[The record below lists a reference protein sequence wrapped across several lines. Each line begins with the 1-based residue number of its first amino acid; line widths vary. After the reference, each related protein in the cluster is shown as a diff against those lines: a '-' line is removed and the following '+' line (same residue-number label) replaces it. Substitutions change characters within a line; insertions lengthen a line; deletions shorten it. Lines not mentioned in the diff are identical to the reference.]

1 MSMTFWFASSEKEQK
16 SEEYFLLWK
25 PADGLTSGLRF
36 HRRRVGKV
44 TAKHAV
50 TSKPSLLRLQGRIQP
65 LRRTTFTQFSLSGL
79 VSTRKT
85 LPISRCISCQR
96 PCCRLLS
103 LRDHFSCMCQPPT
116 RRLGLFWHSFWH
128 TNPQERK
135 SNLFSYLSKTLRHYE
150 RNYSP
155 IEKHCLAVVWA
166 AQKLRHDFNTLWS
179 FSREWILW
187 TLKNPRMATS
197 VVW

>member
-1 MSMTFWFASSEKEQK
+1 VSGASYQRAMTAIFHDMMGDIVDVDDILVRFLRERTKERRI
-16 SEEYFLLWK
+16 LLALK
-25 PADGLTSGLRF
+25 ARLTSGLRF

-50 TSKPSLLRLQGRIQP
+50 TSKPSLRSLQGRIQP

-116 RRLGLFWHSFWH
+116 RRLGLFWHSF
-128 TNPQERK
+128 
-135 SNLFSYLSKTLRHYE
+135 
-150 RNYSP
+150 
-155 IEKHCLAVVWA
+155 
-166 AQKLRHDFNTLWS
+166 
-179 FSREWILW
+179 
-187 TLKNPRMATS
+187 
-197 VVW
+197 